1 MGRESLP
8 KDAEQKI
15 DFKPFGPKHE
25 SWKLIDA
32 SVRSHRVAIK
42 LQPGQPAFEKALA
55 YALNTV
61 GVALRTKK
69 QYRAALTNCQ
79 EAVRLAPDIPSTW
92 SNLGNVLKDLKF
104 IQSAIACHKRAVA
117 LAPKSSDCL
126 FNLAVAYSTGM
137 YSAEALETLDKAL
150 VLKPND
156 PDLRWDRALNN
167 LRLGNYAEGFRDYEA
182 RLETGALPNRNPPG
196 KPWRGETYAAQTL
209 LIVSEQGYGDTIWAS
224 RFLGRVKAL
233 GGELIVECRQAMVP
247 LIQSMGVADR
257 VIAKGSPFPAADWH
271 INICSLPGL
280 FVKSAAD
287 VSGAPYIKPPAER
300 IEKARAAIGDANGKL
315 KVGIVWSGSTTFKGN
330 HDRAVLL
337 RMFLDSFVLPG
348 VQLYSLQKGPPAA
361 ELKATPNA
369 PIIDLGPKL
378 EDFADAAAVVAELDL
393 IIMTDSALAHLG
405 GAMGRPVSLLLNT
418 GPYWIWKTEGR
429 NPAWYESITAFRSGV
444 WNNWTSVFDEASA
457 SVSSELVAAENI
469 GGKHDS

>member
-1 MGRESLP
+1 
-8 KDAEQKI
+8 
-15 DFKPFGPKHE
+15 
-25 SWKLIDA
+25 
-32 SVRSHRVAIK
+32 
-42 LQPGQPAFEKALA
+42 
-55 YALNTV
+55 LNTV

-79 EAVRLAPDIPSTW
+79 EAVRLAPDIASTW
-92 SNLGNVLKDLKF
+92 SNLGNVLKDLKY

-137 YSAEALETLDKAL
+137 HSVEALETLDKAL

-196 KPWRGETYAAQTL
+196 KPWRGESYAGQTL

-224 RFLGRVKAL
+224 RYLGRVKAL

-287 VSGAPYIKPPAER
+287 VSGAPYIKPPPDR
-300 IEKARAAIGDANGKL
+300 LEKARAAIGDANGKL
-315 KVGIVWSGSTTFKGN
+315 KVGIVWSGSTTFKSN
-330 HDRAVLL
+330 HDRAVPL
-337 RMFLDSFVLPG
+337 RMFLDAFILPG

-361 ELKATPNA
+361 ELRAAPNA
-369 PIIDLGPKL
+369 PIIDLGPTM
-378 EDFADAAAVVAELDL
+378 EDFADAAAVVSELDL
-393 IIMTDSALAHLG
+393 IIMTDSAVAHLSA
-405 GAMGRPVSLLLNT
+405 AMGKPVWLLLNR
-418 GPYWIWKTEGR
+418 GPYWIWSERDEIGD
-429 NPAWYESITAFRSGV
+429 WYSNVQEFQQT
-444 WNNWTSVFDEASA
+444 NWGSWSAVFD
-457 SVSSELVAAENI
+457 AALANLL
-469 GGKHDS
+469 GSN